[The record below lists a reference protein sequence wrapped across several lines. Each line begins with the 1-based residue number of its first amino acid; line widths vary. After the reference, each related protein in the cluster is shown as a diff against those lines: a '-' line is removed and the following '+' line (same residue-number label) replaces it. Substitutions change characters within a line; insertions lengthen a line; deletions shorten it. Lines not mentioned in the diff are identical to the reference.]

1 MKYTFLMPA
10 YKAAYIKEAIENILD
25 QTYKDFQLIVSDD
38 CSPEDLKT
46 IVTQFNDKRVL
57 YRCNE
62 QNMGGKNLVAHW
74 NLLLEIAK
82 SDYVILAP
90 DDDLYA
96 PTFLEE
102 INKLVIKY
110 PDVNVLKSRV
120 KKIDADGD
128 LLMKDRVYEEF
139 ISQLDNMYFQALPDH
154 MSGIG
159 NYVFRTEALKKI
171 GGFVDYPLAWW
182 SDVMTNIRLS
192 DKGMAITKDILFTM
206 RMSGISITT
215 RKSSLGESRK
225 KSEAT
230 MMCIDDIEKMIGQMS
245 SLSKYDTRRMDILRN
260 YFAQWLTDD
269 LLVSAPAYT
278 FREMKYLMR
287 KYDNL
292 LFTTINRILFI
303 RYWFIGRFLKNHK
316 V

>member
-1 MKYTFLMPA
+1 MPA

-25 QTYKDFQLIVSDD
+25 QTYKDFQLIVYDD

-139 ISQLDNMYFQALPDH
+139 ISQLDCL
-154 MSGIG
+154 
-159 NYVFRTEALKKI
+159 
-171 GGFVDYPLAWW
+171 FVCCL
-182 SDVMTNIRLS
+182 
-192 DKGMAITKDILFTM
+192 
-206 RMSGISITT
+206 
-215 RKSSLGESRK
+215 
-225 KSEAT
+225 
-230 MMCIDDIEKMIGQMS
+230 
-245 SLSKYDTRRMDILRN
+245 
-260 YFAQWLTDD
+260 
-269 LLVSAPAYT
+269 
-278 FREMKYLMR
+278 
-287 KYDNL
+287 
-292 LFTTINRILFI
+292 
-303 RYWFIGRFLKNHK
+303 
-316 V
+316 

>member
-1 MKYTFLMPA
+1 
-10 YKAAYIKEAIENILD
+10 
-25 QTYKDFQLIVSDD
+25 
-38 CSPEDLKT
+38 
-46 IVTQFNDKRVL
+46 
-57 YRCNE
+57 
-62 QNMGGKNLVAHW
+62 
-74 NLLLEIAK
+74 
-82 SDYVILAP
+82 
-90 DDDLYA
+90 
-96 PTFLEE
+96 
-102 INKLVIKY
+102 
-110 PDVNVLKSRV
+110 
-120 KKIDADGD
+120 
-128 LLMKDRVYEEF
+128 
-139 ISQLDNMYFQALPDH
+139 
-154 MSGIG
+154 
-159 NYVFRTEALKKI
+159 
-171 GGFVDYPLAWW
+171 
-182 SDVMTNIRLS
+182 MTNIRLS